1 MLVVVVFFDLDKVKE
16 GDTAVDKKSRSLI
29 SNIRII
35 LSIFVILTKTKYHG
49 SVVCSRLANLGNS
62 KSAEN
67 KLVTPSYSLA
77 NYGVVLKPIYAHGFP
92 RTS

>member
-1 MLVVVVFFDLDKVKE
+1 M
-16 GDTAVDKKSRSLI
+16 T
-29 SNIRII
+29 NIRRI
-35 LSIFVILTKTKYHG
+35 LPIFVVHTKTKYHG

-77 NYGVVLKPIYAHGFP
+77 NYGVVLMPIYAQGFP
-92 RTS
+92 RTC

>member
-1 MLVVVVFFDLDKVKE
+1 M
-16 GDTAVDKKSRSLI
+16 T
-29 SNIRII
+29 NILKNII
-35 LSIFVILTKTKYHG
+35 YICQTYQNKYHG

-77 NYGVVLKPIYAHGFP
+77 NYGVVLMPIYAQGFP
-92 RTS
+92 RTC